1 MCQQRN
7 INNILGRD
15 MHLTDD
21 DFLKTIKNTPLISID
36 LVISDSSGRY
46 LLGLRRNRPAADHWF
61 VLGGRIKKGEAILD
75 AFKRVAENE
84 LGVTLQSSKAKFIGV
99 YEHFYKDS
107 FYDVMTP
114 THYVVLAYS
123 IELDHDINSLSV
135 AQHSKYKWFDIVD
148 LLASPDVH
156 QYTKNYFLDKGLED
170 NENSSFF

>member
-1 MCQQRN
+1 MY
-7 INNILGRD
+7 GGD

-21 DFLKTIKNTPLISID
+21 DFFKTIKSTPLISID

-46 LLGLRRNRPAADHWF
+46 LLGLRKNRPAADHWF
-61 VLGGRIKKGEAILD
+61 VLGGRIKKGESISN

-84 LGVTLQSSKAKFIGV
+84 LGVTLQCSEAKFIGV

-123 IELDHDINSLSV
+123 IELGCDVNSFSV
-135 AQHSKYKWFDIVD
+135 AQHSKYKWFDIIE
-148 LLASPDVH
+148 LLASSDVH
-156 QYTKNYFLDKGLED
+156 QYTKNYFLDKGLEV

>member
-1 MCQQRN
+1 MMY
-7 INNILGRD
+7 GGD

-21 DFLKTIKNTPLISID
+21 DFFKTIKSTPLISID

-46 LLGLRRNRPAADHWF
+46 LLGLRKNRPAADHWF
-61 VLGGRIKKGEAILD
+61 VLGGRIKKGESISN

-84 LGVTLQSSKAKFIGV
+84 LGVTLQCSEAKFIGV

-123 IELDHDINSLSV
+123 IELGCDVNSFSV
-135 AQHSKYKWFDIVD
+135 AQHSKYKWFDIIE
-148 LLASPDVH
+148 LLASSDVH
-156 QYTKNYFLDKGLED
+156 QYTKNYFLDKGLEV

>member
-1 MCQQRN
+1 MMYGGD
-7 INNILGRD
+7 I
-15 MHLTDD
+15 HLTDD
-21 DFLKTIKNTPLISID
+21 DFFKTIKSTPLISID
-36 LVISDSSGRY
+36 LVISDSSERY
-46 LLGLRRNRPAADHWF
+46 LLGLRKNRPAADHWF
-61 VLGGRIKKGEAILD
+61 VLGGRIKKGESISN

-84 LGVTLQSSKAKFIGV
+84 LGVTLQCSEAKFIGV

-123 IELDHDINSLSV
+123 IELVGDVNSFSV
-135 AQHSKYKWFDIVD
+135 AQHSKYKWFDIVE

-156 QYTKNYFLDKGLED
+156 QYTKNYFLDKGLEV